1 MLTQG
6 LGSPQPNLID
16 LIKNLD
22 AQGIVSY
29 FKALNINWIELGM
42 FGAMGALSG
51 FLFKKYFQMF
61 VIGSVLGIGLIAG
74 LDYLG
79 IIHVDWNAL
88 SSMVG
93 TDPAQNVDNLFQSV
107 VAWMKVNV
115 ILVVS
120 FGVGFLAGFKVG

>member
-1 MLTQG
+1 MFTQG
-6 LGSPQPNLID
+6 SESIQPSLME
-16 LIKNLD
+16 LVKNLD

-29 FKALNINWIELGM
+29 FKALNVNWVELGM

-79 IIHVDWNAL
+79 IVHVDWNSI

-93 TDPAQNVDNLFQSV
+93 TNPAQNVDNLFQST

-120 FGVGFLAGFKVG
+120 FGAGFLAGFKVG

>member
-1 MLTQG
+1 MFTQG
-6 LGSPQPNLID
+6 SESMQPSLME

-29 FKALNINWIELGM
+29 FKALNVNWVELGM

-79 IIHVDWNAL
+79 MIHVDWNAL
-88 SSMVG
+88 SAMVG
-93 TDPAQNVDNLFQSV
+93 TNPAQNVDNLFQSTI
-107 VAWMKVNV
+107 AWMKVNV
-115 ILVVS
+115 IFVVS
-120 FGVGFLAGFKVG
+120 FGAGFLAGFKVG

>member
-1 MLTQG
+1 MFTQQ
-6 LGSPQPNLID
+6 SESMQPSLME
-16 LIKNLD
+16 LVKNLD

-61 VIGSVLGIGLIAG
+61 VIGSILGIGLIAG

-79 IIHVDWNAL
+79 MIHVDWNSI
-88 SSMVG
+88 SSIVG
-93 TDPAQNVDNLFQSV
+93 TNPAQNVDNLFQSAI
-107 VAWMKVNV
+107 AWMKVNV
-115 ILVVS
+115 ILVIS
-120 FGVGFLAGFKVG
+120 FGAGFLAGFKAG

>member
-1 MLTQG
+1 MFTQQSESLQPG
-6 LGSPQPNLID
+6 LME

-61 VIGSVLGIGLIAG
+61 VIGSILGVGLIAG

-79 IIHVDWNAL
+79 IVHVDWNSI

-93 TDPAQNVDNLFQSV
+93 TNPAQNVDNLFQSAI
-107 VAWMKVNV
+107 AWMKVNV
-115 ILVVS
+115 MLVVS
-120 FGVGFLAGFKVG
+120 FGAGFLAGFKVG